1 MNDNWLHLP
10 FPNEYVKMITELL
23 RASFSVLITS
33 NGSASELL
41 AAKNN
46 MIDSENRQKG
56 KVNDNLFAGVL
67 SCAYI
72 GLRIN
77 LSTFD
82 TSLAEN

>member
-1 MNDNWLHLP
+1 MNENWLHLP

-46 MIDSENRQKG
+46 MMDSENRQKG

-67 SCAYI
+67 SCSYI

>member
-1 MNDNWLHLP
+1 MLIQFDLKDFLNKFNTHINNSNGKAIDNENWPHLP

-46 MIDSENRQKG
+46 MMDSEKKKER
-56 KVNDNLFAGVL
+56 
-67 SCAYI
+67 
-72 GLRIN
+72 
-77 LSTFD
+77 
-82 TSLAEN
+82 

>member
-1 MNDNWLHLP
+1 MNENWPHLP

-46 MIDSENRQKG
+46 MMDSENTQKG
-56 KVNDNLFAGVL
+56 K
-67 SCAYI
+67 
-72 GLRIN
+72 
-77 LSTFD
+77 
-82 TSLAEN
+82 